1 MEPYTIAKN
10 QCRYRVDGETR
21 ERQKDALAFL
31 KDWTTSF
38 LTIQT
43 ALLTLVGGVL
53 IGIKE
58 LSLTL
63 SVVDAAILLAAVLS
77 FVFSIRQGMWV
88 LHQFPA
94 AVQRVPDNEQAKS
107 EDIYQIGVEEKSDTI
122 ERLAIDF
129 REWFLLGIKLLT
141 AFIIWRVACPI
152 ITKYI
157 SMVLPEYLSPYK
169 PIWEGLL
176 CRAAQ

>member
-1 MEPYTIAKN
+1 MRRFYWQRFSHLFSQSGKACGFYTN
-10 QCRYRVDGETR
+10 
-21 ERQKDALAFL
+21 
-31 KDWTTSF
+31 
-38 LTIQT
+38 
-43 ALLTLVGGVL
+43 
-53 IGIKE
+53 
-58 LSLTL
+58 
-63 SVVDAAILLAAVLS
+63 
-77 FVFSIRQGMWV
+77 
-88 LHQFPA
+88 FPA
-94 AVQRVPDNEQAKS
+94 AIQRVPDNEQAKS

-141 AFIIWRVACPI
+141 TFIVWRVACPI

-169 PIWEGLL
+169 PIWDGLL